1 MTNPAEPPQSNTI
14 MDVLERLS
22 VTLAGATLVG
32 VIAAQGWQVFS
43 RYVLNAPPSWTDPL
57 SVTLMAFAAMF
68 GAAVAARR
76 GAHFAFTNLS
86 EALPA
91 PLAKLTRAIAEA
103 CMAATGVGLAW
114 LGGVLAAN
122 DWSVKIAGAPLPAG
136 VQFLPLCIG
145 GALIAIFAVER
156 AAALFARGGLRT

>member
-1 MTNPAEPPQSNTI
+1 MSTPAAAPTSNTALNA
-14 MDVLERLS
+14 LETLCL
-22 VTLAGATLVG
+22 VLAGAALVG

-76 GAHFAFTNLS
+76 GAHFAFTNLG
-86 EALPA
+86 EALPG
-91 PLAKLTRAIAEA
+91 PLAKLTRAFAEA
-103 CMAATGVGLAW
+103 CMAATGAGLAW

-136 VQFLPLCIG
+136 MQFLPLCIG

-156 AAALFARGGLRT
+156 TTALFTRQEPRA